1 MSTSADLLWRDG
13 SLFVK
18 RTMVKGVFVGLLNDG
33 RGLDSR
39 TLVVK
44 KNNSHELWAWLA
56 PTQLLKFGELWRIRA
71 EG

>member
-1 MSTSADLLWRDG
+1 MSTLADPLWRDG

-18 RTMVKGVFVGLLNDG
+18 DTMVKGVFVGLLTDG

-44 KNNSHELWAWLA
+44 KISHELWAWLA
-56 PTQLLKFGELWRIRA
+56 PTQLLKFGELRRIRA
-71 EG
+71 QG

>member
-1 MSTSADLLWRDG
+1 MSTSADLLWRGG

-18 RTMVKGVFVGLLNDG
+18 RTMVKGMFVGLLNDG
-33 RGLDSR
+33 RGLDLR

-44 KNNSHELWAWLA
+44 KDSHELWAWLA